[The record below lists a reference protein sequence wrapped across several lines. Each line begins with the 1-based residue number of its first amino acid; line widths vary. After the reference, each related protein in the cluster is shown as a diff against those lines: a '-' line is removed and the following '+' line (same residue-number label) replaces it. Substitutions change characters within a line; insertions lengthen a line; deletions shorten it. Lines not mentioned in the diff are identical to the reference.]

1 MAGRKIRLGFTN
13 KTSEVGNMKKIV
25 LDYKGIEGFVS
36 KEDIEAIKE
45 NVIAAKDKL
54 VDRTCA
60 GKEFTGWIDLP
71 VNYDKKEF
79 ARIKET
85 AGRIQKMCD
94 ALVVIGIGGSYLG
107 AKAAVEFLNHCFY
120 NCSSKDKRRGP
131 QIYFLGNSISEVY
144 LSNLLEM
151 LEDKDICVN
160 VISKSGTTLEPAIA
174 FRVMREFM
182 EKKYGEEEAAKRIFA
197 TTDKE
202 KGALKELATERGYE
216 TFVVP
221 DDIGGR
227 YSVLTAVGLLP
238 IAVTGVDIDK
248 LMSGAASMRERC
260 LSGDYYDND
269 ALLYAAIRNIL
280 YNNGKAIEILCN
292 YEPYVNYICEWWK
305 QLFAESEGKEG
316 KGLFTASLNLTTD
329 LHSMGQF
336 IQSGPRIMFETVIS
350 VGNAGAGIVM
360 KKQDDDADG
369 LNYLDGKSVE
379 YINSK
384 ALEGTMKAH
393 IDAGVP
399 NLLIKISDRDEEALG
414 ELFYFMM
421 FACGVSGLV
430 LDVNPFDQ
438 PGVEY
443 YKRNIF
449 KLLERPGY

>member
-1 MAGRKIRLGFTN
+1 MGKVF
-13 KTSEVGNMKKIV
+13 
-25 LDYKGIEGFVS
+25 LDYKGTENFVAN
-36 KEDIEAIKE
+36 EEIEAIRE
-45 NVIAAKDKL
+45 SVLAAKDKL
-54 VDRTCA
+54 VKKECA

-71 VNYDKKEF
+71 VDYDKAEF
-79 ARIKET
+79 KRIKET
-85 AGRIQKMCD
+85 AARIRNMCD

-120 NCSSKDKRRGP
+120 NCSSKEKRRGP

-144 LSNLLEM
+144 LANLLEM

-182 EKKYGEEEAAKRIFA
+182 EKKYGRQEAANRIFA
-197 TTDKE
+197 TTDKK
-202 KGALKELATERGYE
+202 KGALKELAAECGYE

-238 IAVTGVDIDK
+238 IAVTGVNIDK
-248 LMSGAASMRERC
+248 LMAGADNMRARC
-260 LSGDYYDND
+260 LSNDYYEND
-269 ALLYAAIRNIL
+269 ALMYAAIRNIL
-280 YNNGKAIEILCN
+280 YNKGKTIEILCN
-292 YEPYVNYICEWWK
+292 YEPYVNYIGEWWK
-305 QLFAESEGKEG
+305 QLFAESEGKDG
-316 KGLFTASLNLTTD
+316 KGLFTATLNLTTD

-350 VGNAGAGIVM
+350 VGNAGAGITM
-360 KKQDDDADG
+360 KKQEDDSDG
-369 LNYLDGKSVE
+369 LNYLDGKTIE

-384 ALEGTMKAH
+384 ALEGTMRAH
-393 IDAGVP
+393 IDAEVP
-399 NLLIKISDRDEEALG
+399 NLYIRMSDRDEETLG

-430 LDVNPFDQ
+430 LGVNPFDQ

-443 YKRNIF
+443 YKKNIF

>member
-1 MAGRKIRLGFTN
+1 MGKVF
-13 KTSEVGNMKKIV
+13 
-25 LDYKGIEGFVS
+25 LDYKGTENFVAN
-36 KEDIEAIKE
+36 EEIEAIRE
-45 NVIAAKDKL
+45 SVLAAKDKL
-54 VDRTCA
+54 VKKECA

-71 VNYDKKEF
+71 VDYDKAEF
-79 ARIKET
+79 KRIKET
-85 AGRIQKMCD
+85 AARIRNMCD

-120 NCSSKDKRRGP
+120 NCSSKEKRRGP

-144 LSNLLEM
+144 LANLLEM

-182 EKKYGEEEAAKRIFA
+182 EKKYGRQEAANRIFA
-197 TTDKE
+197 TTDKK
-202 KGALKELATERGYE
+202 KGALKELAAECGYE

-238 IAVTGVDIDK
+238 IAVTGVNIDK
-248 LMSGAASMRERC
+248 LMAGAANMRARC
-260 LSGDYYDND
+260 LSNDYYEND
-269 ALLYAAIRNIL
+269 ALMYAAIRNIL
-280 YNNGKAIEILCN
+280 YNKGKTIEILCN
-292 YEPYVNYICEWWK
+292 YEPYVNYIGEWWK
-305 QLFAESEGKEG
+305 QLFAESEGKDG
-316 KGLFTASLNLTTD
+316 KGLFTATLNLTTD

-350 VGNAGAGIVM
+350 VGNAGAGITM
-360 KKQDDDADG
+360 KKQEDDSDG
-369 LNYLDGKSVE
+369 LNYLDGKTIE

-384 ALEGTMKAH
+384 ALEGTMRAH
-393 IDAGVP
+393 IDAEVP
-399 NLLIKISDRDEEALG
+399 NLYIRMSDRDEETLG

-430 LDVNPFDQ
+430 LGVNPFDQ

-443 YKRNIF
+443 YKKNIF

>member
-1 MAGRKIRLGFTN
+1 MGKVF
-13 KTSEVGNMKKIV
+13 
-25 LDYKGIEGFVS
+25 LDYKGTENFVA
-36 KEDIEAIKE
+36 KDEIEAIRE
-45 NVIAAKDKL
+45 SVLAAKDKL
-54 VDRTCA
+54 VKKECA

-71 VNYDKKEF
+71 VDYDKAEF
-79 ARIKET
+79 ERIKET
-85 AGRIQKMCD
+85 AARIQNMCD

-120 NCSSKDKRRGP
+120 NCSSKEKRRGP

-144 LSNLLEM
+144 LANLLEM

-182 EKKYGEEEAAKRIFA
+182 EKKYGRKEAANRIFA
-197 TTDKE
+197 TTDKK
-202 KGALKELATERGYE
+202 KGALKELATECGYE

-248 LMSGAASMRERC
+248 LMAGAANMRTRC
-260 LSGDYYDND
+260 LSNDYYEND
-269 ALLYAAIRNIL
+269 ALMYAAIRNIL
-280 YNNGKAIEILCN
+280 YNNGKTIEILCN
-292 YEPYVNYICEWWK
+292 YEPYVNYIGEWWK
-305 QLFAESEGKEG
+305 QLFAESEGKDG
-316 KGLFTASLNLTTD
+316 KGLFTATLNLTTD

-350 VGNAGAGIVM
+350 VGNAGAGITM
-360 KKQDDDADG
+360 KKQEDDSDG
-369 LNYLDGKSVE
+369 LNYLDGKTIE

-384 ALEGTMKAH
+384 ALEGTMRAH
-393 IDAGVP
+393 IDAEVP
-399 NLLIKISDRDEEALG
+399 NLYIRMSDRDEETLG

-430 LDVNPFDQ
+430 LGVNPFDQ

-443 YKRNIF
+443 YKKNIF